1 MTETADEARR
11 RLVLAALI
19 LPALC
24 AAPVVPALSAQAAE
38 PEAPDEEE
46 DDEEP
51 REDQDDEEESED
63 EHLRD
68 DDADEDRDENDGL
81 DSIVVTTAATRLA
94 PGIEPHLRQDLRKAF
109 ERNLH
114 AFETTDHHRHGG
126 PDGRIPRGFPCRT
139 RGGFVPEASG

>member
-19 LPALC
+19 LPVLC
-24 AAPVVPALSAQAAE
+24 AAPVVPALSARAAE

-51 REDQDDEEESED
+51 REDQDDEEESE
-63 EHLRD
+63 EGPLHD
-68 DDADEDRDENDGL
+68 DDADEDSDVNHGTRGPA
-81 DSIVVTTAATRLA
+81 IAVTTAA
-94 PGIEPHLRQDLRKAF
+94 PSIEPHLRQDLRKAL
-109 ERNLH
+109 ERSFH

-126 PDGRIPRGFPCRT
+126 PDGRIPRSFPCRT
-139 RGGFVPEASG
+139 SGGFVPEASG